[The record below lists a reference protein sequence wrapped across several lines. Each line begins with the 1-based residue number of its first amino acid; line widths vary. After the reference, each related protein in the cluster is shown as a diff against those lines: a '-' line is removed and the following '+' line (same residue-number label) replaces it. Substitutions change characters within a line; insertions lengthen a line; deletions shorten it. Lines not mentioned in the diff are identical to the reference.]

1 MKRRYERPS
10 AYIEEFTPNEY
21 VAACGES
28 GKVYNFQCNAGSHDY
43 YGKVYL
49 ETNGKAGLQ
58 TQGGREW
65 VDGKLKRYYAD
76 QHLTNYYHACD
87 TTHKANSKDGF
98 LDGYYLRGDTSFNV
112 IVWRGKDGNN
122 VHCTTNLNQETWGT
136 AKS

>member
-21 VAACGES
+21 VAACGDS
-28 GKVYNFQCNAGSHDY
+28 GKVYNFQCNAGSYNH

-58 TQGGREW
+58 TQGGMEW
-65 VDGKLKRYYAD
+65 VNGKPKRYHAD
-76 QHLTNYYHACD
+76 RHLTNSYHASD

-98 LDGYYLRGDTSFNV
+98 FDGYYLRGDTLLKV
-112 IVWRGKDGNN
+112 IVWRGEDGNN
-122 VHCTTNLNQETWGT
+122 VHCTTNLDINSWET

>member
-43 YGKVYL
+43 YGNVYL
-49 ETNGKAGLQ
+49 ETNKKAGLQ
-58 TQGGREW
+58 TQGGLER
-65 VDGKLKRYYAD
+65 VNGKPKFYSAD
-76 QHLTNYYHACD
+76 KHLTNRYHACD
-87 TTHKANSKDGF
+87 TTHKANSKDEF
-98 LDGYYLRGDTSFNV
+98 RDGYYLRGDTFLNV
-112 IVWRGKDGNN
+112 IVWRGENGNN

>member
-21 VAACGES
+21 VAACGDS
-28 GKVYNFQCNAGSHDY
+28 GKVYNFQCNAGSYNH

-49 ETNGKAGLQ
+49 ETNKKAGLQ
-58 TQGGREW
+58 TQGGMEW
-65 VDGKLKRYYAD
+65 VNGKPKFYSAD
-76 QHLTNYYHACD
+76 KHLTNSYHACD

-98 LDGYYLRGDTSFNV
+98 YDGYYLRGDSLLNV
-112 IVWRGKDGNN
+112 IVWRGEDGNN
-122 VHCTTNLNQETWGT
+122 VHCTTNLDINSWET